1 MAEILVLVAPI
12 FILWHGYKF
21 CYPNFAK
28 SFWLDG
34 PSSFLANW
42 LHKLVISL
50 HVFISLQRINLL
62 SCQCVPQV
70 VLPNLATLHVAAYD
84 EKGKLIGHRLL
95 PVSALRP
102 GKILHNPT
110 DSLIYIDLPDESLVE

>member
-1 MAEILVLVAPI
+1 ML
-12 FILWHGYKF
+12 FRSHGYKS
-21 CYPNFAK
+21 CYQTKILLYFSGSMVLVHFLQTGCTGK
-28 SFWLDG
+28 SY
-34 PSSFLANW
+34 
-42 LHKLVISL
+42 HYII
-50 HVFISLQRINLL
+50 ISLQRIYLL

-110 DSLIYIDLPDESLVE
+110 D

>member
-1 MAEILVLVAPI
+1 MAWLQILLHNYV
-12 FILWHGYKF
+12 KF
-21 CYPNFAK
+21 FL
-28 SFWLDG
+28 LDA
-34 PSSFLANW
+34 SSTYLANW
-42 LHKLVISL
+42 LHRQVISK
-50 HVFISLQRINLL
+50 HVFITLQRINLL

-110 DSLIYIDLPDESLVE
+110 D

>member
-1 MAEILVLVAPI
+1 MAEFLVLVTPI
-12 FILWHGYKF
+12 FIYLAWLQILL
-21 CYPNFAK
+21 PNQNFEIF
-28 SFWLDG
+28 FWLNG
-34 PSSFLANW
+34 PSTFLANW
-42 LHKLVISL
+42 LHSKVISL

-102 GKILHNPT
+102 GKIHTTL
-110 DSLIYIDLPDESLVE
+110 LIYIDFPA

>member
-1 MAEILVLVAPI
+1 MAEFLGFSDSHIYPLAWLQILL
-12 FILWHGYKF
+12 
-21 CYPNFAK
+21 PNFVK
-28 SFWLDG
+28 FFLLDG
-34 PSSFLANW
+34 SSTYLANW
-42 LHKLVISL
+42 LHRQVIL
-50 HVFISLQRINLL
+50 FISLQRINLL

-110 DSLIYIDLPDESLVE
+110 D